1 METTF
6 TTQYDVCYD
15 DFENVWEGVA
25 HMVTA
30 AAIDESEVKE
40 MKLLGKAPHGWPIV
54 EMTFVS
60 VEAARRVTAAY
71 LGIFDAED
79 PEVLEYLSH

>member
-1 METTF
+1 MQTTF

-15 DFENVWEGVA
+15 DFENVWAGVA

-54 EMTFVS
+54 EMTFAS
-60 VEAARRVTAAY
+60 VEAARKVTAAY